1 MIVFLLCGLATNT
14 SHMALL
20 LDTREVALP
29 LNPSIWLRHYM
40 RGKPTRF
47 APRPKP
53 APWRAVTAMEGASVS
68 RRAKVANAA
77 VPIVKIS
84 PNAGFLG
91 FRTRTATNAT
101 TSPSIR
107 YLRTDVST
115 SPREKSI
122 LYLNPRNFIEC
133 VRYFKRNYH
142 DLTY

>member
-1 MIVFLLCGLATNT
+1 MT
-14 SHMALL
+14 LL
-20 LDTREVALP
+20 LNLSVFYT
-29 LNPSIWLRHYM
+29 

-53 APWRAVTAMEGASVS
+53 APWRAVTAMEGARVS

-77 VPIVKIS
+77 VPIVNIS

-101 TSPSIR
+101 TRPSIR

-133 VRYFKRNYH
+133 VRYLKTLYNE
-142 DLTY
+142 LTY